1 MSMARVISFKE
12 ARPKNQVMNWSEVL
26 AAGALEV
33 VVSEPVIID
42 GMAGTVTISPIGGAE
57 ASIETTSGTE
67 NEVMLGEA
75 IWSTW
80 PKGATLVITT
90 DTLLS
95 DSNIVAVRCRVDG
108 KNAGGSV
115 RIQAVFGP
123 GS

>member
-1 MSMARVISFKE
+1 MTRVISFKE

-33 VVSEPVIID
+33 VLSEPLLID
-42 GMAGTVTISPIGGAE
+42 GMAGTVTISPINGAE

-67 NEVMLGEA
+67 EEVLEGTA

-80 PKGATLVITT
+80 PKGATTVITT

-95 DSNIVAVRCRVDG
+95 DSHIGAMRCRIDG
-108 KNAGGSV
+108 KEAGGSV
-115 RIQAVFGP
+115 KIQAIFGP